1 VLFVA
6 NEVISG
12 FGRVGDWF
20 ASSRWDLEPDILTC
34 AKGIT
39 SGYLPMGAVI
49 AAPWVAEPFWR
60 PGAGPWRHGY
70 TYSGHATAAAS
81 ALANLDVMEREELP
95 KRALE
100 LERELV
106 PGPWRR
112 SPIIR

>member
-1 VLFVA
+1 
-6 NEVISG
+6 
-12 FGRVGDWF
+12 
-20 ASSRWDLEPDILTC
+20 
-34 AKGIT
+34 
-39 SGYLPMGAVI
+39 MGAVI
-49 AAPWVAEPFWR
+49 AARWVAEPLWR

-70 TYSGHATAAAS
+70 TYSGHATAAAA
-81 ALANLDVMEREELP
+81 ALANPDVMEREELP